1 MGYLVYGL
9 VRVIEATLFYM
20 LAFLVAGYLKSPIP
34 PIGSQA
40 YIIFVVIW
48 PFAVP
53 LLRPGLRTIPIIG
66 EVFSVFDQL
75 AHSCLGK
82 TKPAEN
88 VLQAGVK
95 ATDCR
100 DTQDSQEEHSEN
112 MKQSRCA
119 DRKEAIDMKRI
130 RRILQAIAA
139 FTLTIFV
146 IAVCY
151 AQETGSDVLLA
162 QARSAIRSA
171 KYQDAIKKATDILT
185 KDPTSAAAWCLKGE
199 AQSRLKDTTAA
210 LESFN
215 KAIQADKASIYA
227 VVGKANTLAELK
239 NEAAEAQELLRQ
251 AASMTPSS
259 AVDYLA
265 RGAAFRALGQY
276 EKALAD
282 YDEALQRKPD
292 FPEIQMNKG
301 MVYWHKGD
309 YASAIPL
316 FTAAI
321 KLDPNFVEAL
331 ANRGAAYRKTG
342 NINSAITD
350 YSKAI
355 EVNPN
360 DAMTF
365 YNRGVAHEKQQLHER
380 AIADFTSAIR
390 LQPRYPEAYL
400 NRGVAYTGVNKIA
413 EAKQDFQKAA
423 EQDPSGE
430 AGQKAKRGLEMLKG
444 Y

>member
-1 MGYLVYGL
+1 
-9 VRVIEATLFYM
+9 
-20 LAFLVAGYLKSPIP
+20 
-34 PIGSQA
+34 
-40 YIIFVVIW
+40 
-48 PFAVP
+48 
-53 LLRPGLRTIPIIG
+53 
-66 EVFSVFDQL
+66 
-75 AHSCLGK
+75 
-82 TKPAEN
+82 
-88 VLQAGVK
+88 
-95 ATDCR
+95 
-100 DTQDSQEEHSEN
+100 
-112 MKQSRCA
+112 MKRMRK
-119 DRKEAIDMKRI
+119 DRKV
-130 RRILQAIAA
+130 LYAIAA
-139 FTLTIFV
+139 FALNVFAL
-146 IAVCY
+146 AVCY
-151 AQETGSDVLLA
+151 AQQPASDVLLT

-171 KYQDAIKKATDILT
+171 KYQNALQKVDEILAKNPTD
-185 KDPTSAAAWCLKGE
+185 AAAWCLKGE
-199 AQSRLKDTTAA
+199 AQIRLKDATAA

-215 KAIQADKASIYA
+215 KAIQADKGNINA

-239 NEAAEAQELLRQ
+239 KEAEAQELLRQ
-251 AASMTPSS
+251 AISMMPTS

-265 RGAAFRALGQY
+265 RGAAYRGLGQY

-282 YDEALQRKPD
+282 YDEALKRNPN
-292 FPEIQMNKG
+292 FPEVQMNKG
-301 MVYWHKGD
+301 MVFWHRAD

-331 ANRGAAYRKTG
+331 ANRGAAYRKKG
-342 NINSAITD
+342 DISSAIAD

-355 EVNPN
+355 EVNPD

-365 YNRGVAHEKQQLHER
+365 YNRGVAYQKQRLDEK

-413 EAKQDFQKAA
+413 EARRDFQKAA

-430 AGQKAKRGLEMLKG
+430 AGQKARKGLEMLKG